1 MQPPES
7 GQTPARLDELLKS
20 DHAALEI
27 TFRRMIGKFGGG
39 DPDAIRAGWQA
50 MEQQLEAHLG
60 AEEQYLLPRFEKVYP
75 EEAERIRVEH
85 KQIRAALLQLG
96 VDLDLHSLRDETARA
111 FIDVLRK
118 HAENEDR
125 LFYAWAQRELP
136 RGERLQLVDK
146 LRAVSERLTGS
157 H

>member
-7 GQTPARLDELLKS
+7 GHTPARLDELLKS
-20 DHAALEI
+20 DHAALEV

-50 MEQQLEAHLG
+50 MEQQLETHLG
-60 AEEQYLLPRFEKVYP
+60 AEEQFMLPRFEKAYP

-96 VDLDLHSLRDETARA
+96 VDLDLHALRDETARA
-111 FIDVLRK
+111 FIDALRQ
-118 HAENEDR
+118 HAENEER
-125 LFYAWAQRELP
+125 LFYVWAQRELSHGE
-136 RGERLQLVDK
+136 RHQLLDRLRAVGERL
-146 LRAVSERLTGS
+146 AGG
-157 H
+157 